1 MVNFLSYL
9 AFNFLRRSGKGT
21 LGIRQG
27 PVCDKARVIVLYG
40 VSSFYLNENGR
51 GEMILFATELK
62 FEYFIKVNAEIDS
75 IFVKWSLYVYFPSVF
90 ERRIR

>member
-1 MVNFLSYL
+1 MLNFLSYL
-9 AFNFLRRSGKGT
+9 ASNFLRRSGKGT

-40 VSSFYLNENGR
+40 VSSFYLNEYGR

-75 IFVKWSLYVYFPSVF
+75 IFVKWSIYVYFPSVF